1 MPRTDWKV
9 IKNYKI
15 QLPSI
20 SEQHAIVTVLSD
32 MEAEVYALEQQR
44 DKIRQIKHGMMQEL
58 LTGRTAS
65 GMKVFTIGGVDY
77 RLPDIQSPFR
87 QALYV
92 HLINW
97 KWQHISR
104 EPGAEG
110 DILYDAFLPEACQ
123 EQFPFIY
130 PGIVPAVC
138 EHLRLFPFRV
148 HLYFNHMASSQAAN
162 LNLFLPIL
170 LHPRAAEVLRAVKP
184 DIVRLATDRLY
195 HGFCVEY
202 WDGVEGEKKRM
213 YRGIKYK
220 GLLNDKKGT
229 TGTDADI
236 AIAYYNPQN
245 ELCLWLV
252 EHKLCEAEFTSC
264 GGYRS
269 LRNQGKHRCAN
280 HFSDIL
286 ANKELCHYHSYN
298 HYNYWRITEANSGF
312 FANHAPFRDCPFPS
326 VTIMV
331 RQREAII

>member
-1 MPRTDWKV
+1 MAAHHPR
-9 IKNYKI
+9 
-15 QLPSI
+15 
-20 SEQHAIVTVLSD
+20 A
-32 MEAEVYALEQQR
+32 
-44 DKIRQIKHGMMQEL
+44 
-58 LTGRTAS
+58 GR
-65 GMKVFTIGGVDY
+65 G
-77 RLPDIQSPFR
+77 
-87 QALYV
+87 
-92 HLINW
+92 
-97 KWQHISR
+97 
-104 EPGAEG
+104 G
-110 DILYDAFLPEACQ
+110 DILYDAFLPEAYR
-123 EQFPFIY
+123 EQFPFLY
-130 PGIVPAVC
+130 PDIVPWVR
-138 EHLRLFPFRV
+138 EHMRLFPFRV

-184 DIVRLATDRLY
+184 DIARLATDRLY

-269 LRNQGKHRCAN
+269 PRNQGKHRCAN

-298 HYNYWRITEANSGF
+298 QYNYWRITEANPGF
-312 FANHAPFRDCPFPS
+312 FANHAPFPGCPFRGGLNQLWRNQLLGLSIEQDQSLPYKHVSFSVVHHPRNHQLDHSIQSYKALIAHNPKFSTFPS
-326 VTIMV
+326 TRLVQSARDLHDAELGQWAEWYGELYNV
-331 RQREAII
+331 